1 MASASTESGFHAELD
16 KDGLIARRRTEIL
29 PDGAYLFQD
38 KLNTTGV
45 MKATIITC
53 RAWLVEFYEL
63 ESGEVYLIHGD
74 REVRPRTT
82 RFAIFYSSFSI
93 TQPCFSNTLGDVLGI
108 ASLEQLPPNI
118 SSTPK
123 LFEIT
128 SRRLPTNV
136 AEVVEMLQAP
146 DGHQSIESN
155 PSPSLLSLKAK
166 RLIDENYLAYPS
178 LARIAERL
186 SVTHEHLS
194 RQFKRD
200 FGMSPRNYLRQLRV
214 ADAPLKLAKGEEIIE
229 VSQDVGYNDLS
240 RFYKQ
245 FRKTTETSPGA
256 CKTILRP
263 KPNRG

>member
-1 MASASTESGFHAELD
+1 MAESGFHAERK
-16 KDGLIARRRTEIL
+16 KDELIARRKTEIL

-38 KLNTTGV
+38 RLNTTGV

-63 ESGEVYLIHGD
+63 QSGEVYFIHGD
-74 REVRPRTT
+74 REVRPRSK
-82 RFAIFYSSFSI
+82 RFGVFYSSFSI
-93 TQPCFSNTLGDVLGI
+93 TQLCFSDIRGDVLGI
-108 ASLEQLPPNI
+108 ASLDQLPPTI
-118 SSTPK
+118 SATPK

-128 SRRLPTNV
+128 SRHLPTNV
-136 AEVVEMLQAP
+136 AEVVELLQAP
-146 DGHQSIESN
+146 DRQQSIESN
-155 PSPSLLSLKAK
+155 PRPSLLSIKGK

-178 LARIAERL
+178 LARIAQRL
-186 SVTHEHLS
+186 NVTHEHFS

-229 VSQDVGYNDLS
+229 VSHDVGYNDLS

-256 CKTILRP
+256 CKTILRG
-263 KPNRG
+263 KR